1 MTELDQ
7 IASLQERIAV
17 YDDMRAYQQLYALL
31 FSRLFRFSLSMVKS
45 NEVAEEIV
53 SDVFIK
59 LWQMRNDLGKVV
71 ALKVYL
77 YTITRNFSLNYITR
91 QHKHKWESLDEC
103 GEDAFVT
110 PITPEDQLI
119 SADMYNRIQEAI
131 RQLPPQ
137 CRVIFQLVREDGL
150 KYKEVAEVL
159 QISVLTV
166 RNQTAIATRKIAAA
180 LPANLLPQFVGVN
193 KFSQS

>member
-1 MTELDQ
+1 MNELAH
-7 IASLQERIAV
+7 IALLQERVAV

-31 FSRLFRFSLSMVKS
+31 FSRLYRFSFSLVKS
-45 NEVAEEIV
+45 KEVAEEIV

-59 LWQMRNDLGKVV
+59 LWQMRNDLGKVA

-91 QHKHKWESLDEC
+91 QHKHQWESLEAC
-103 GEDAFVT
+103 SEDAFVT
-110 PITPEDQLI
+110 ATTPEDQLI
-119 SADMYNRIQEAI
+119 TADMHNRIQGAI

-159 QISVLTV
+159 QLSVLTV
-166 RNQTAIATRKIAAA
+166 RNQTAIATRKIADA
-180 LPANLLPQFVGVN
+180 LPPSLRPRLARMD
-193 KFSQS
+193 KFSRS